1 MKESEKNRLKSRYGT
16 WALVTGAS
24 SGIGKEIAVQLASA
38 GFNLILTARRKP
50 LLDELAKTLSQT
62 CRVKVQT
69 ISADMAEERDVQLLI
84 EYAKAFE
91 IGLAVLNA
99 GFGTSGKFLNASL
112 ETELNMLD
120 VNCASLLSLTHHFAR
135 RFSEQGR
142 GGIIL
147 MSSLVGFQG
156 VPNAAHYAATKGY
169 VLSLGEALAVELKPN
184 GVDVLVAAP
193 GPVETGFAARA
204 NMKMNGALKAEDVSL
219 SILEALGRT
228 DVVLPGTLTKLLIYS
243 LRTVPRWAKVRIMNL
258 VMGGMTKHQTLSTH
272 A

>member
-1 MKESEKNRLKSRYGT
+1 
-16 WALVTGAS
+16 LVTGAS

-50 LLDELAKTLSQT
+50 LLDELSKYLSSDYSI
-62 CRVKVQT
+62 KVQT
-69 ISADMAEERDVQLLI
+69 VSADMAEEGDVQLLI
-84 EYAKAFE
+84 EYSKAFE

-99 GFGTSGKFLNASL
+99 GFGTSGKFIQASL
-112 ETELNMLD
+112 ETELTMLD

-135 RFSEQGR
+135 RFSEQKR

-147 MSSLVGFQG
+147 MGSLVGFQG

-169 VLSLGEALAVELKPN
+169 VQSLGEALAVELKPN

-204 NMKMNGALKAEDVSL
+204 NMRLSGLKPEDIGVP
-219 SILEALGRT
+219 ILNALGRT
-228 DVVLPGTLTKLLIYS
+228 SSVLPGTLTKVLVYS

-258 VMGGMTKHQTLSTH
+258 VMGGMTKHQN
-272 A
+272 